1 MARAKIE
8 VIRLGGYNL
17 PVEADGAE
25 AVDKTNNMVVDVANM
40 AHERLL
46 FKLVGG
52 TAKYTAT
59 LKAGDFSDKALG
71 DLAVAVDPTE
81 AFVLAIESARFL
93 KADGKIDIDITST
106 GSPTGTIE
114 AYLLP

>member
-1 MARAKIE
+1 MARKEIE

-25 AVDKTNNMVVDVANM
+25 TVDKTNDMFIDVSGM

-46 FKLVGG
+46 FKFVGG

-59 LKAGDFSDKALG
+59 LKAGVFSDKALG
-71 DLAVAVDPTE
+71 DLAVTVDTTE
-81 AFVLAIESARFL
+81 AFVLAIESSRFL

-106 GSPTGTIE
+106 GSPDGTIE

>member
-1 MARAKIE
+1 MARTKID
-8 VIRLGGYNL
+8 IIKLGGYNL
-17 PVEADGAE
+17 PAKADKAE
-25 AVDKTNNMVVDVANM
+25 AVDKSNNMYVDVSNM

-46 FKLVGG
+46 FKFVGG

-59 LKAGDFSDKALG
+59 LKAGEFSDKALG
-71 DLAVAVDPTE
+71 DLAVAVDTTE
-81 AFVLAIESARFL
+81 AFVLAIESSRFL

>member
-1 MARAKIE
+1 MARKEID

-17 PVEADGAE
+17 PIEADGAE
-25 AVDKTNNMVVDVANM
+25 TVDKTNGMIVDVSGM

-52 TAKYTAT
+52 TAKYTAK
-59 LKAGDFSDKALG
+59 LKAGVFSDKALG
-71 DLAVAVDPTE
+71 DLSVEVDTTE
-81 AFVLAIESARFL
+81 EFVLAIESARFL
-93 KADGKIDIDITST
+93 KADGTIDIDITST